1 MREPA
6 RRRAM
11 VFFPYYVPRTHTVS
25 FEGPALG
32 AELRRVVRV
41 VAVGATGLSS
51 KEQLARRS
59 AIDAGGVACQLSG
72 SRVHGAEA
80 REHVVHGGRGAVAV
94 VRRGARAGLRHRVR
108 VEVLRVGCRRTQKLS
123 ATKTSASPKTFVAS
137 EVVLDYGSIGQT
149 VTAKLDLLWLSGS
162 HS

>member
-59 AIDAGGVACQLSG
+59 AIDAGGQ
-72 SRVHGAEA
+72 GA
-80 REHVVHGGRGAVAV
+80 R
-94 VRRGARAGLRHRVR
+94 RRGTRARGPRGKRSRRRRPPRRARGPSSSGARGS
-108 VEVLRVGCRRTQKLS
+108 VEGGLS
-123 ATKTSASPKTFVAS
+123 AHPKTVGDQNKRLAENFRR
-137 EVVLDYGSIGQT
+137 LRGRT
-149 VTAKLDLLWLSGS
+149 RLWLYWANS